1 MAKSTPQAPFSGID
15 GTVRA
20 IATTRDRDV
29 VVTGGDDSVVRV
41 WYSGNLVR
49 ELSGPR
55 GGTVLAV
62 AASGDG
68 DDLTVVSCHDD
79 GIRRWYPWR
88 RGGAEVTRHP
98 GGIITAAL
106 SDNGELLATVDI
118 HQTVLVTRIDGAA
131 TTLLRE
137 IRLPHEKV
145 RQLAVAQASA
155 RLLTGGDHP
164 TAKLWN
170 VAGDGPAVR
179 ELPGHDTKIGAVAV
193 TPDGVRVVTVD
204 DADVLRIWDTRRRG
218 EPIEFHGHSGT
229 ITTVAISPEG
239 RYVVAGAT
247 TGELWVWDRTRP
259 NSPLHDL
266 RGYRA
271 TVRSLAITPDGTRL
285 ISGTSAGT
293 VEGWDMATGALTIGT
308 NTVVAPP
315 LPLPGVISDE
325 ASQVDHLDFGADVRA
340 MAALIADRD
349 LRPPLSIALLGKWG
363 SGKSSFMRQLRD
375 EVDRLSNQA
384 KRNPAGSVYTATV
397 RQVSFNAWQFSDDQL
412 WVGIAEHLFAELA
425 SPEDTAAAPGPSQVR
440 VEVDRLSA
448 RLAELRER
456 RRIAEDGLTSLPAQ
470 LRLLWRERRAS
481 SSGGSRWRK
490 PVIAA
495 AVIGGL
501 AAVAGV
507 IWWLS
512 GDTVL
517 SVLGTAVG
525 AVLAAGRAAAPVLR
539 TLWSG
544 YQEVRSTHESLR
556 DWFDRR
562 RRDLDSEI
570 ARDERKLAELDAA
583 TRLATFITD
592 ARGDWSTHRG
602 VLARVHADLRRLS
615 EDMRLARRDWLM
627 SGSPGQPP
635 LQRIVL
641 YIDDLDRC
649 SPPKVVET
657 LAAVHLLLALPLF
670 TVVVAVDPR
679 WLRGCLTQYQSDLFG
694 DEPDQDVAPTP
705 LDYLDKIFQV
715 PFALRP
721 MGSRARNL
729 IDAALPPVVT
739 DRAAAPWVPDA
750 SRTPQSFA
758 GTEPGGRAETEG
770 KSADPVTEPG
780 PGTPADLGPQPDQL
794 RLRPPEREFI
804 LELGRL
810 LDTPRS
816 VKRLVNMYR
825 LVRVTVGH
833 DELDDFVG
841 AHGDGPYQAVLVL
854 LTLVVSAPASA
865 RALITAL
872 RDAPEDRD
880 VSSVVADLARTDTT
894 PGGVRIWP
902 KVMDVLATVRDHPDM
917 RRNLITYRTWSGT
930 VARFS
935 FETCDLTEES

>member
-1 MAKSTPQAPFSGID
+1 MARSTPPFAGID
-15 GTVRA
+15 GPVRA
-20 IATTRDRDV
+20 VATTRDRDV

-41 WYSGNLVR
+41 WYSGALKQ
-49 ELSGPR
+49 ELRGPR

-62 AASGDG
+62 ATDGDG

-79 GIRRWYPWR
+79 GVRRWQPWR
-88 RGGAEVTRHP
+88 RGGAEVTGHP
-98 GGIITAAL
+98 GGIITATL
-106 SDNGELLATVDI
+106 SGNGALLATVDI

-131 TTLLRE
+131 TTPRRE
-137 IRLPHEKV
+137 IQLPHEKV

-155 RLLTGGDHP
+155 QLVTGGDQP

-170 VAGDGPAVR
+170 ITGDEPAVR
-179 ELPGHDTKIGAVAV
+179 EFPGHYTKVGAVAV

-218 EPIEFHGHSGT
+218 DPIEFHGHTGK

-247 TGELWVWDRTRP
+247 TGGLWVWDRTRP

-266 RGYRA
+266 RGHPAAVRA
-271 TVRSLAITPDGTRL
+271 LAITPDGTRL
-285 ISGTSAGT
+285 ISGTGAGT
-293 VEGWDMATGALTIGT
+293 VESWDMATGALIIGT

-315 LPLPGVISDE
+315 HPLPGVISDE

-349 LRPPLSIALLGKWG
+349 LRPPLAIALLGKWG

-375 EVDRLSNQA
+375 EVGRLANQA
-384 KRNPAGSVYTATV
+384 ALNPAGSVYTATV

-425 SPEDTAAAPGPSQVR
+425 SSQDTAVEPDPSQVGAEADR
-440 VEVDRLSA
+440 VSA
-448 RLAELRER
+448 RLAELRAR
-456 RRIAEDGLTSLPAQ
+456 RQITARGVAGLPAQ
-470 LRLLWRERRAS
+470 LRLLWRERRTSPAGS
-481 SSGGSRWRK
+481 SPWRK
-490 PVIAA
+490 LVIAA
-495 AVIGGL
+495 SVLAGL
-501 AAVAGV
+501 AAIAGI

-512 GDTVL
+512 GDTAL
-517 SVLGTAVG
+517 SVLGTATG
-525 AVLAAGRAAAPVLR
+525 AVLAAGRAALPVLR

-544 YQEVRSTHESLR
+544 YQEVRSAHDSLR

-562 RRDLDSEI
+562 GRDLDGEI
-570 ARDERKLAELDAA
+570 VSDERKLAELDAA
-583 TRLATFITD
+583 KRLATFISD
-592 ARGDWSTHRG
+592 ARGDWSKDRG
-602 VLARVHADLRRLS
+602 VMARVHNDLRQLS

-649 SPPKVVET
+649 SPAKVAEA

-679 WLRGCLTQYQSDLFG
+679 WLRRCLTQYQSDLFG
-694 DEPDQDVAPTP
+694 VESDQAVAPTP

-729 IDAALPPVVT
+729 INAALPPV
-739 DRAAAPWVPDA
+739 AAEPGAAPSVPNGPRA
-750 SRTPQSFA
+750 SRQAS
-758 GTEPGGRAETEG
+758 GTELVGVSETARMP
-770 KSADPVTEPG
+770 SDPVAAPG
-780 PGTPADLGPQPDQL
+780 QPPPADLSPQPEQL
-794 RLRPPEREFI
+794 RLRPAEREFI
-804 LELGRL
+804 LGLGGL

-841 AHGDGPYQAVLVL
+841 PGGEGPYQVVLVL
-854 LTLVVSAPASA
+854 LALVVAAPVSA
-865 RALITAL
+865 RALIIAL
-872 RDAPEDRD
+872 RDGPEDRD
-880 VSSVVADLARTDTT
+880 VSALVTDFARTDST
-894 PGGVRIWP
+894 PGGDRIWP
-902 KVMDVLATVRDHPDM
+902 TVMDILATVRVRPAM
-917 RRNLITYRTWSGT
+917 RSNLAKYRKWSGT

-935 FETCDLTEES
+935 FETCDLTGES